1 MIGKIKFSKIA
12 IVISLTALI
21 WIYADLAL
29 DEEFSVSNATIV
41 VAKSDPSL
49 WVSLSGQSSAVISN
63 ITLKGPASK
72 ISDVKRRL
80 KDGTLNLE
88 FLLDAGQEG
97 MIEPDEYPLDL
108 VDFTRKSDQIRGFGL
123 TTESCEPAKLTVN
136 VSQLVE
142 KSLTVQCYDA
152 SGNSRAAES
161 IDPPEVKIFV
171 PDDWGRE
178 KLTAK
183 VTLTPGEI
191 EQARSAVIER
201 TPYIELGTDQ
211 RREAAR
217 TVKVK
222 MPPQEDPL
230 SEYTISP
237 TIGYCLSENLQG
249 KYKVE
254 VANLR
259 QVLDIMVIR
268 ATAEAKR
275 AYEQQPLPEMTLY
288 ILDGDEKKP
297 QTDPPRRRV
306 VYNFPQEYVRKGEI
320 ELKGEPVEARFTLT
334 PLAPAETR

>member
-1 MIGKIKFSKIA
+1 M
-12 IVISLTALI
+12 
-21 WIYADLAL
+21 
-29 DEEFSVSNATIV
+29 
-41 VAKSDPSL
+41 
-49 WVSLSGQSSAVISN
+49 
-63 ITLKGPASK
+63 
-72 ISDVKRRL
+72 
-80 KDGTLNLE
+80 
-88 FLLDAGQEG
+88 
-97 MIEPDEYPLDL
+97 
-108 VDFTRKSDQIRGFGL
+108 
-123 TTESCEPAKLTVN
+123 
-136 VSQLVE
+136 
-142 KSLTVQCYDA
+142 
-152 SGNSRAAES
+152 
-161 IDPPEVKIFV
+161 KIFV

-191 EQARSAVIER
+191 EQARAAAIER
-201 TPYIELGTDQ
+201 TPYVELGTAQ

-254 VANLR
+254 VTNLR

-268 ATAEAKR
+268 ATADAKR
-275 AYEQQPLPEMTLY
+275 VYEQQPLPEMTLY
-288 ILDGDEKKP
+288 ILDGDEKRP

-334 PLAPAETR
+334 PLAPAESP

>member
-1 MIGKIKFSKIA
+1 MLGKIKFSKIA

-21 WIYADLAL
+21 WVYADLAL
-29 DEEFSVSNATIV
+29 DEEFTVSNAAIV
-41 VAKSDPSL
+41 VAKSDPGI
-49 WVSLSGQSSAVISN
+49 WVSFNGQSSAVISN
-63 ITLKGPASK
+63 IVLRGPASK

-80 KDGTLNLE
+80 KDRSLTLE
-88 FLLDAGQEG
+88 FMLNAGQEG
-97 MIEPDEYPLDL
+97 MVEPDEYPLDL
-108 VDFTRKSDQIRGFGL
+108 LDFLKKSDQIRGFGL
-123 TTESCEPAKLTVN
+123 TAESCEPAKLAVN

-152 SGNSRAAES
+152 GGNSREAES
-161 IDPPEVKIFV
+161 IDPPEVKILV

-183 VTLTPGEI
+183 VALTPGEI
-191 EQARSAVIER
+191 EQARLAAIER

-211 RREAAR
+211 KREAAR
-217 TVKVK
+217 TVKIK

-249 KYKVE
+249 KFKVE
-254 VANLR
+254 VTNLR
-259 QVLDIMVIR
+259 QVLDIVVIR

-288 ILDGDEKKP
+288 ILDGDEKKEP
-297 QTDPPRRRV
+297 TEPPRRRV

-320 ELKGEPVEARFTLT
+320 ELKSEPVEARFTLT
-334 PLAPAETR
+334 PLAPDESR